1 MPKMLQKRFTKLLTD
16 HSIPAKTC
24 FIALVP
30 SLIGVD
36 VVGCV
41 HDGVDQGQDKGEVAE
56 GRLLA

>member
-1 MPKMLQKRFTKLLTD
+1 MLQKRFTKLLTH
-16 HSIPAKTC
+16 HSVPAKTC

-36 VVGCV
+36 VVGRV

>member
-1 MPKMLQKRFTKLLTD
+1 MCIVCCERCA
-16 HSIPAKTC
+16 SC
-24 FIALVP
+24 VVR
-30 SLIGVD
+30 VD